1 MKNCTWKTSVI
12 ALGLSAAVSLG
23 ICCVLLY
30 LASVAFGE
38 VHKHPI
44 AHPMSIAVGLIS
56 FFMVILLFCL
66 YVKQRSERP
75 SVKGVVLDVLLAL
88 VCLVPFFYAWAW
100 VIEIARALV

>member
-1 MKNCTWKTSVI
+1 MKHITWKTSLI
-12 ALGLSAAVSLG
+12 ALGISAVGALG
-23 ICCVLLY
+23 LGCVLLY
-30 LASVAFGE
+30 LGSVAFGE
-38 VHKHPI
+38 AHKHPI

-88 VCLVPFFYAWAW
+88 LCLVPFVFLWDWLYQ
-100 VIEIARALV
+100 IARTLV